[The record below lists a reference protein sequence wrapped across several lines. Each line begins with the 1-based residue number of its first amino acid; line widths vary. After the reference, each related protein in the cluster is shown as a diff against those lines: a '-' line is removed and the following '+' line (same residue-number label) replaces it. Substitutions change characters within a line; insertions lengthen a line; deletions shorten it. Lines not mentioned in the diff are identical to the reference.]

1 MQKITNND
9 GKRKGSQKRG
19 FLLPTTTSKP
29 PMPQVKPPKK
39 DTNKK

>member
-1 MQKITNND
+1 MQKITNNG
-9 GKRKGSQKRG
+9 GKQSGSQKRG
-19 FLLPTTTSKP
+19 VSLPTTTSKP